1 MTKDILDVHRYLME
15 ETWYKIMFGFIKKML
30 IGLLSA
36 FTIGRFGEPLVSSS
50 KGPINY
56 FSKQPTMSS

>member
-1 MTKDILDVHRYLME
+1 MTKDILDVHRYLMK
-15 ETWYKIMFGFIKKML
+15 ETWYKIMFGLKKMF

-36 FTIGRFGEPLVSSS
+36 FKIERFGEPLVSSS

>member
-1 MTKDILDVHRYLME
+1 
-15 ETWYKIMFGFIKKML
+15 MFGFIKKMF

-56 FSKQPTMSS
+56 FSKQPSMSS

>member
-1 MTKDILDVHRYLME
+1 
-15 ETWYKIMFGFIKKML
+15 MFGFIKKMF

-36 FTIGRFGEPLVSSS
+36 FTIGRFGEPLVFSSE
-50 KGPINY
+50 GPINY